1 MFEKHRWKSD
11 ILSKD
16 AGENVTPP
24 QLFFKHFASK
34 SQLPGLSISGTLA
47 FFKKSVPVT
56 RHLMEN
62 DIEKLYT
69 VLGQAWM
76 PKSLYRVI

>member
-34 SQLPGLSISGTLA
+34 SQLPGLSISGKL
-47 FFKKSVPVT
+47 V
-56 RHLMEN
+56 EN
-62 DIEKLYT
+62 GLKYLNFIKFYCTNQL
-69 VLGQAWM
+69 
-76 PKSLYRVI
+76 

>member
-34 SQLPGLSISGTLA
+34 SQLPGLSVSGTLA
-47 FFKKSVPVT
+47 
-56 RHLMEN
+56 EN
-62 DIEKLYT
+62 GLT
-69 VLGQAWM
+69 SMLPQA
-76 PKSLYRVI
+76 KIIRYKYS